1 MDARPMGH
9 CTFKMPQARKRRSAR
24 PHEPSRMNTDPAYE
38 LLREFASPVVAIT
51 SAWGGR
57 TNGMISD
64 SAVRASISPKV
75 PRLAVQVHKWHLSH
89 EFIWQSGVFAIHL
102 LHRGQFDLVHRLGF
116 VSGRDKDK
124 LTDVAHRTG
133 VTGVPVLDDCY
144 AAFECRVINTMDVG
158 YATSFL
164 GDVVQTTRGKGE
176 EVMTASFF
184 RSAMPVAW
192 RDEFLANYQIA
203 QEVIEREREIKDVIW
218 KRREP

>member
-102 LHRGQFDLVHRLGF
+102 LHHGQFDLVHRLGF

-124 LTDVAHRTG
+124 LAEVPHRTG

-184 RSAMPVAW
+184 RSAMPAAW

-203 QEVIEREREIKDVIW
+203 QEVIEREREIKDVTW
-218 KRREP
+218 KKRER

>member
-9 CTFKMPQARKRRSAR
+9 CTFKMPQVRKRRSAR
-24 PHEPSRMNTDPAYE
+24 PHESSRMKTDPTYE

-51 SAWGGR
+51 SACGGR

-89 EFIWQSGVFAIHL
+89 EFIWESGLFAIHL
-102 LHRGQFDLVHRLGF
+102 LHRGQFELVHRLGF

-124 LTDVAHRTG
+124 LAEVPHRTG

-158 YATSFL
+158 YATNFL

-176 EVMTASFF
+176 EVMTAGFF

-203 QEVIEREREIKDVIW
+203 QEVIEREREIKDVRW
-218 KRREP
+218 KGREK

>member
-1 MDARPMGH
+1 
-9 CTFKMPQARKRRSAR
+9 
-24 PHEPSRMNTDPAYE
+24 
-38 LLREFASPVVAIT
+38 
-51 SAWGGR
+51 
-57 TNGMISD
+57 
-64 SAVRASISPKV
+64 
-75 PRLAVQVHKWHLSH
+75 
-89 EFIWQSGVFAIHL
+89 
-102 LHRGQFDLVHRLGF
+102 VHRLGF

-203 QEVIEREREIKDVIW
+203 QEVIEREREIKDVRW
-218 KRREP
+218 KGREK